1 MNRNKKSE
9 ITFFIMIGC
18 FIIGMLLGRIVI
30 SNWRGEVSKEVEEV
44 LSKVVM
50 IDVPA
55 IDGSVSEFLDDNK
68 YNYKY
73 LTAIDIATS
82 DYGIYEIENNT
93 VVAYA
98 HGKCVDMGNAQPGF
112 YEIVGT
118 RSHIDYHN
126 VRYWRVVDLEEKN
139 SKEKL
144 IVSSSGYEIADAPI
158 TKIEGK
164 GLGNVQIDSEIM
176 LTVYDNSE
184 PGIILI
190 VINSEE
196 LQNNEN

>member
-1 MNRNKKSE
+1 MKKKTGFDL
-9 ITFFIMIGC
+9 IIIIGC
-18 FIIGMLLGRIVI
+18 LITGMLLGRMII
-30 SNWRGEVSKEVEEV
+30 TNWRGEVNKEVEEV
-44 LSKVVM
+44 LSRVVM

-55 IDGSVSEFLDDNK
+55 IDGSVSGFLEDNK
-68 YNYKY
+68 YNHKY
-73 LTAIDIATS
+73 LTAVDIATN
-82 DYGIYEIENNT
+82 DYGIYEIENNA

-98 HGKCVDMGNAQPGF
+98 HGKCVDMGDAQPGF

-126 VRYWRVVDLEEKN
+126 VRYWRVVDLEEKS
-139 SKEKL
+139 SKNKL

-158 TKIEGK
+158 TKVEGS

-184 PGIILI
+184 PGIVLI
-190 VINSEE
+190 VIDSGAKKDDN
-196 LQNNEN
+196 

>member
-1 MNRNKKSE
+1 MKKKTGFDL
-9 ITFFIMIGC
+9 IIIIGC
-18 FIIGMLLGRIVI
+18 LITGMLLGRMII
-30 SNWRGEVSKEVEEV
+30 TNWRGEVNKEVEEV
-44 LSKVVM
+44 LSRVVM

-55 IDGSVSEFLDDNK
+55 IDGSVSGFLEDNK
-68 YNYKY
+68 YNHKY
-73 LTAIDIATS
+73 LTAVDIATN
-82 DYGIYEIENNT
+82 DYGIYEIENNA

-98 HGKCVDMGNAQPGF
+98 HGKCVDMGDAQPGF

-126 VRYWRVVDLEEKN
+126 VRYWRVVDLEEKS
-139 SKEKL
+139 SKNKL

-158 TKIEGK
+158 TKVEGS

-190 VINSEE
+190 VIDSGAKKDDN
-196 LQNNEN
+196 

>member
-1 MNRNKKSE
+1 MNGNKRNE
-9 ITFFIMIGC
+9 ITVFIMISC
-18 FIIGMLLGRIVI
+18 FIIGMLLGRII
-30 SNWRGEVSKEVEEV
+30 ITNWRGEVHKEVEEV
-44 LSKVVM
+44 LSRVVM

-55 IDGSVSEFLDDNK
+55 IDKSVNGFLEDNR
-68 YNYKY
+68 YFHKY
-73 LTAIDIATS
+73 LTAIDIATN
-82 DYGIYEIENNT
+82 DYGIYEIKNNT

-98 HGKCVDMGNAQPGF
+98 HGKCTDMGNAQPGF

-126 VRYWRVVDLEEKN
+126 VRYWRVVDLEEKSN
-139 SKEKL
+139 KNKL

-158 TKIEGK
+158 TRVDGN

-184 PGIILI
+184 PGIVLI
-190 VINSEE
+190 VIDSGVKKDDN
-196 LQNNEN
+196 

>member
-1 MNRNKKSE
+1 MKKKTGFDLIIVIS
-9 ITFFIMIGC
+9 C
-18 FIIGMLLGRIVI
+18 LIIGMLLGRII
-30 SNWRGEVSKEVEEV
+30 ITNWRGEVNKEVEEV
-44 LSKVVM
+44 LSRVVM

-55 IDGSVSEFLDDNK
+55 IDGSVNGFLEDNK
-68 YNYKY
+68 YNHKY
-73 LTAIDIATS
+73 LTAIDIATN
-82 DYGIYEIENNT
+82 DYGIYEIENNA

-98 HGKCVDMGNAQPGF
+98 HGKCVDMGDAQPGF

-126 VRYWRVVDLEEKN
+126 VRYWRVVDLEEKS
-139 SKEKL
+139 SKNKL
-144 IVSSSGYEIADAPI
+144 IVSSSGYEIADAPMN
-158 TKIEGK
+158 KIEGS

-190 VINSEE
+190 VIDSGARKDDN
-196 LQNNEN
+196 